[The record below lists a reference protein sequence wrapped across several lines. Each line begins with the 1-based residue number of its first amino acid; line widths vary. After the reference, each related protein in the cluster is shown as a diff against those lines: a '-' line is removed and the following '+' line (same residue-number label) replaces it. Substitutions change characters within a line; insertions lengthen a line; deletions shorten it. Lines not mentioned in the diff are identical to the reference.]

1 MIAMHSSLRIAAL
14 GLAASLLAACAPDE
28 SSATGDSAPASG
40 AAASQAPPASG
51 ATSVPAT
58 WNADTAEIR
67 SLTKASSDAWNR
79 GDLKEHLAFYVDTV
93 TFMTAN
99 GPRPGVAAVEKA
111 FSEKY
116 FRNGAPKQTLSFSQ
130 VTIRPLGRDAALET
144 GRFLLSGGGEPDQS
158 GWFTLVWM
166 RTADGWRAV
175 HDHSS

>member
-14 GLAASLLAACAPDE
+14 GLAAALLAACAPDE
-28 SSATGDSAPASG
+28 SSATGDTAPASG
-40 AAASQAPPASG
+40 AAASRATSVPG

>member
-1 MIAMHSSLRIAAL
+1 MTMHFCRAAAGVAMLFV
-14 GLAASLLAACAPDE
+14 AACAPD
-28 SSATGDSAPASG
+28 AAPDSANS
-40 AAASQAPPASG
+40 AATPPAV
-51 ATSVPAT
+51 AAPVPAVPPT
-58 WNADTAEIR
+58 WSADTAEIR
-67 SLTKASSDAWNR
+67 AATTASTVAWNQ
-79 GDLKEHLAFYVDTV
+79 GDLKKHLAFYVDTV

-116 FRNGAPKQTLSFSQ
+116 FRDGRPRQTLSFSQ

-144 GRFLLSGGGEPDQS
+144 GRFLLSGGGEPEQT

>member
-1 MIAMHSSLRIAAL
+1 MHTQLRRAGVVLAAL
-14 GLAASLLAACAPDE
+14 ALIGCAPDE
-28 SSATGDSAPASG
+28 SEESARSAAAPAG
-40 AAASQAPPASG
+40 ETPAQENPAQAAGPA
-51 ATSVPAT
+51 AVPAT
-58 WNADTAEIR
+58 WDADTAEIR

-79 GDLKEHLAFYVDTV
+79 GSLKEHLAFYVDTV

-116 FRNGAPKQTLSFSQ
+116 FKDGAPKQTLSFSQ

-144 GRFLLSGGGEPDQS
+144 GRFQLSGGGEPEQS

>member
-1 MIAMHSSLRIAAL
+1 MPLRL
-14 GLAASLLAACAPDE
+14 RLAAPVLVLMLVSACAPDE
-28 SSATGDSAPASG
+28 APASG
-40 AAASQAPPASG
+40 DTAAATAPAQDG
-51 ATSVPAT
+51 AARQERPFAGVPPT
-58 WNADTAEIR
+58 WDADTAEIH
-67 SLTKASSDAWNR
+67 SLTRASTDGWNR
-79 GDLKEHLAFYVDTV
+79 GNLKEHLAFYVDTV

-116 FRNGAPKQTLSFSQ
+116 FRNGAPRQTLSFSQ

>member
-1 MIAMHSSLRIAAL
+1 MIAMHICFRRASLVISAAL
-14 GLAASLLAACAPDE
+14 MVACAPDE
-28 SSATGDSAPASG
+28 APEPADSAS
-40 AAASQAPPASG
+40 PPARPELTGQSSSVP
-51 ATSVPAT
+51 AVPAT
-58 WNADTAEIR
+58 WDADTAEIR
-67 SLTKASSDAWNR
+67 SLTTASSEAWNR
-79 GDLKEHLAFYVDTV
+79 GNLKEHLAFYVDTV

-116 FRNGAPKQTLSFSQ
+116 FRDGAPKQTLSFSN

-144 GRFLLSGGGEPDQS
+144 GRFRLTGGGEPEQT

-166 RTADGWRAV
+166 RTANGWRAV